1 MIKKHSLIVDIFIVL
16 LAIIF
21 GFFTRPS
28 SLTSLL
34 PYNFRSGTDIDI
46 IGICEN
52 GVKTTFSPGWQYQFF
67 TKLKVDSTV
76 EVYDPQIHPTHAFT
90 AWITAINNNTST
102 LTYDIKAGAH
112 PDVTYYK
119 KVHPSSIRPI
129 GLPFES
135 GTTVLWNISP
145 KLNKKLIPVTII
157 NHYCRSVLWV
167 RDESTGERIKLPVTR
182 IRREITP
189 CSDNDQLASEPIAA
203 PQWNSTEYVLL

>member
-1 MIKKHSLIVDIFIVL
+1 MIKKHSSVDIAIVIV
-16 LAIIF
+16 AIIF

-46 IGICEN
+46 IGICEG

-90 AWITAINNNTST
+90 AWITKINNSTSS
-102 LTYDIKAGAH
+102 LTYDIKAGAQ

-119 KVHPSSIRPI
+119 KVHPSAIRRI
-129 GLPFES
+129 GIPYS
-135 GTTVLWNISP
+135 PNQKVLWNISP
-145 KLNKKLIPVTII
+145 KLNKKLIPVTVI
-157 NHYCRSVLWV
+157 NHHCRSVLWV
-167 RDESTGERIKLPVTR
+167 RDESNGEDVRLPVTR
-182 IRREITP
+182 IRREIIP
-189 CSDNDQLASEPIAA
+189 GDRCRDDQLVSEPSAA
-203 PQWNSTEYVLL
+203 PQWNSTEYF